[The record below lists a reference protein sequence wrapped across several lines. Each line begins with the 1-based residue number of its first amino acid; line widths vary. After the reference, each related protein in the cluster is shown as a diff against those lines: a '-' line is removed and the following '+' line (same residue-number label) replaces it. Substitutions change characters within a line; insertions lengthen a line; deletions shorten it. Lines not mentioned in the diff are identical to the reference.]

1 MWKLIIINGS
11 RDKINKTIN
20 LILKDNNSI
29 KELMNL
35 IDKYL
40 KLKRKIA
47 KKKIVLATNLI
58 KEEFKFQD

>member
-1 MWKLIIINGS
+1 
-11 RDKINKTIN
+11 
-20 LILKDNNSI
+20 
-29 KELMNL
+29 MNL

-58 KEEFKFQD
+58 KEEFKFQN